1 MSFGKMNKFI
11 EIKSIQ
17 NIKDEEGFS
26 TTQDTTI
33 AKVRGYREGRHGSE
47 KWANRTTFTEATDL
61 FVIRSIP
68 NVKLDTDMVIICDDE
83 NFEITSIENVK
94 GRNMYIEILAKK
106 VIQNG

>member
-33 AKVRGYREGRHGSE
+33 AKVRGYREPC
-47 KWANRTTFTEATDL
+47 
-61 FVIRSIP
+61 SISMP
-68 NVKLDTDMVIICDDE
+68 
-83 NFEITSIENVK
+83 S
-94 GRNMYIEILAKK
+94 
-106 VIQNG
+106 